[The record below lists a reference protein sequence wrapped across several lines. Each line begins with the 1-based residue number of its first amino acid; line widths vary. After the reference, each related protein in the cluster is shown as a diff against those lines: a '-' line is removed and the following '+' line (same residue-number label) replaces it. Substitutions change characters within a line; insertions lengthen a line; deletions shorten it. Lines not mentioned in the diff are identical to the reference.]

1 MTHQIEL
8 QSVDRL
14 THDVRRLTF
23 EKPAGYDYAPG
34 QATDFAL
41 DRDGWREEQRPF
53 TFTSLP
59 DEERLEFVIK
69 SYPEHDGVT
78 EQIADLQPGEKVLI
92 GDPWGAIEDKGD
104 GVFIAGGAGVTPFI
118 SILRKKLAD
127 KGTLEGNT
135 LIFSN
140 QCEGDIV
147 MRNTFEAMPGL
158 RCHWTVT
165 EEKGSPLARGLI
177 DAEML
182 KGFVDPDKDICYVCG
197 PDPMVEAMPG
207 ELQKLGVPEKQI
219 VTEDF
224 G

>member
-1 MTHQIEL
+1 MTYKIEL

-147 MRNTFEAMPGL
+147 MRNTF
-158 RCHWTVT
+158 
-165 EEKGSPLARGLI
+165 
-177 DAEML
+177 
-182 KGFVDPDKDICYVCG
+182 
-197 PDPMVEAMPG
+197 
-207 ELQKLGVPEKQI
+207 
-219 VTEDF
+219 
-224 G
+224 